1 MVCVTPI
8 EAHSPVKMI
17 EPYEKQNTRQVLS
30 NNDLCLRSMHSMCYY
45 FLVRFNNSER
55 FQILHTLTQAAHS
68 YVLLLLNHDHRS
80 LNFVFAT

>member
-1 MVCVTPI
+1 MSMQH
-8 EAHSPVKMI
+8 AQ
-17 EPYEKQNTRQVLS
+17 YVL
-30 NNDLCLRSMHSMCYY
+30 L

-55 FQILHTLTQAAHS
+55 FQILHTLTQATHS